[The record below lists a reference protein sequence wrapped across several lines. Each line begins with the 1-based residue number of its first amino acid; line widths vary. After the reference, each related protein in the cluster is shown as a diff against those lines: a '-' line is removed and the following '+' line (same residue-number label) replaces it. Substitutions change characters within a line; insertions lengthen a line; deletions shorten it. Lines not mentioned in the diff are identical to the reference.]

1 MININKS
8 NYEFYKGIFKVIWE
22 IEAKYA
28 EMGANADYSPLK
40 VLESWEKQNQSLA
53 RRGLKEG
60 LRDTL
65 TGLNKLPTDLISEM
79 NKSLIANNYPSINI
93 LTSQIR
99 NVPKKVLEKGKIKNL
114 DEYYVIKEVL
124 DDMDYDISE
133 SHRTELNK
141 IFGEFEKNY
150 KEKNVS

>member
-28 EMGANADYSPLK
+28 NMDPNADYSPLK
-40 VLESWEKQNQSLA
+40 VLESWEKQNLSLA

-65 TGLNKLPTDLISEM
+65 TGLKELPTDLISEM
-79 NKSLIANNYPSINI
+79 NKSLIENNYPSINI

-133 SHRTELNK
+133 SHRAELNK
-141 IFGEFEKNY
+141 ILEEFEQNY
-150 KEKNVS
+150 KEKNAS